1 MNGIGGT
8 PFRLPL
14 SSPLPMRKLLSP
26 YLAIA
31 WAAATLGQAPAT
43 WLFDGTLSPDLAAV
57 GGVTVKQA
65 GPRRPDYPRFELT
78 NEAATFDG
86 QGARFE
92 MKDAGP
98 KSLFDFTNGDA
109 LTMEAWVK
117 PDGLRK
123 GENATII
130 GKGRTDPKGPNP
142 NNQNW
147 AMRLRVL
154 YDTACL
160 NFLFATP
167 TTGKGV
173 QWHRWTTPTGF
184 ANDRRWHHVAVRYQF
199 GQPESIRGWID
210 GKEIKGSWDMDGAT
224 TDAPIVDDAP
234 IWIGSSQGGLANSS
248 FRGSLDEIRLTRAL
262 VPAKEIAG
270 RFATTLPPVASTE
283 IAQVGPSPNTGNDSA
298 SGAKAPKVAEVVR
311 RAPKVD
317 WTTVT
322 NGQVRVELCE
332 DWKPT
337 ANVWPDQAPAVTD
350 SYAAPAFGFA
360 RVPEKYVDTGVRAE
374 RGHPYLLR
382 ALGVVKLPAGKHR
395 LLLRGRGASAL
406 FIDGQ
411 LQIQTPFPPGS
422 TDNKP
427 IKDQDKFLDLGG
439 DFRFAPPGNRDAW
452 VEFTSKGGEHRFI
465 LESVVGY
472 IINTKG
478 GRRRPE
484 LGETVAAISLAG
496 KSYWELLSPTDHA
509 PVYSHGGWGFYAAQ
523 EETRLT
529 KMDTGARAAARARQG
544 EYWQKRRV
552 AAQQWLARTP
562 ETPVP
567 PLAGGFPANNPIDA
581 FLAEKIVAYQGQ
593 VKAVKTGGVDFYSK
607 IFPILESN
615 CLECHQGGKPK
626 GGLHLDTLAGALKGG
641 KSDGPAIV
649 PGDPAKSSLLLRIRS
664 EDPDEMMPPKGHRL
678 AAADVALIEQWIK
691 EGATWPEYR
700 PLSTRLTPLTD
711 DLAFLRRVTLDTV
724 GVPPSPD
731 EITAFADDASPD
743 KRAKAIDRLLADPR
757 ASDHQMG
764 YWQDVLAENPNI
776 LNPTLNNSGPF
787 RWWIYESLVDHKP
800 LDLMVTELLRLKGSS
815 AAGGPAG
822 FGIAS
827 QNDVPMAAK
836 ATIVTTAF
844 LGVETKC
851 ARCHDAP
858 AHTSKQEQVFALAA
872 LLATKAVKVPATSSV
887 SMAKLR
893 EGGRKPLIEVTLEPG
908 ASVEPHW
915 PFPEFSQ
922 ESIADELAFDPKD
935 PRDRLATL
943 ITAPQNER
951 FAQVMA
957 NRIWARLMGRGLVD
971 QPWDW
976 ERSKH
981 SHPELLRWLGRE
993 LVRSGYDADHL
1004 RRLILN
1010 SHAYQRA
1017 TDLAQKLTNP
1027 LYVAPAPRR
1036 LSAEQVVDS
1045 MFATTGKPFRTE
1057 EASLDIDSIREQ
1069 ANSVTLGQPRRAW
1082 MLTSTSNERDRPAL
1096 ALPRIQAVCDVMAA
1110 FGWRASRP
1118 DPVTERESAA
1128 NSLQPAILSN
1138 GTMGTWITRLS
1149 DDHGLTTPAF
1159 RARTPADFV
1168 DDLFLRT
1175 LTRRPTPAEQAKYV
1189 AYLSPGFEGR
1199 QVSIAFPRPAG
1210 PRKPEYYV
1218 SWSNHLNDLATT
1230 VRMEQEAAARKGDPA
1245 TAQLTDD
1252 WRRRAEDVVWAL
1264 VNSPEFLYY

>member
-1 MNGIGGT
+1 
-8 PFRLPL
+8 
-14 SSPLPMRKLLSP
+14 SKEHAHAEEQSPP
-26 YLAIA
+26 A
-31 WAAATLGQAPAT
+31 WSYHGAARPELT
-43 WLFDGTLSPDLAAV
+43 AV
-57 GGVTVKQA
+57 GGVTFKQP
-65 GPRRPDYPRFELT
+65 GPRRPDYPRFEQT

-86 QGARFE
+86 KGARLE
-92 MKDAGP
+92 IKDTGAG
-98 KSLFDFTNGDA
+98 SLFDFKNGDA
-109 LTMEAWVK
+109 ITLEAWVR

-130 GKGRTDPKGPNP
+130 GKGRTDPKAANP
-142 NNQNW
+142 SNQNW

-167 TTGKGV
+167 AAKGV

-184 ANDRRWHHVAVRYQF
+184 ANDRRWHHVAVRYEF
-199 GQPESIRGWID
+199 GKPESIRGWID
-210 GKEIKGSWDMDGAT
+210 GKEVKGSWDMDGAT

-234 IWIGSSQGGLANSS
+234 VWIGSSQGGLPNSS
-248 FRGSLDEIRLTRAL
+248 FRGAIDDIRLYRSL
-262 VPAKEIAG
+262 VPSAEIAG
-270 RFATTLPPVASTE
+270 RFATTLPPVAKAE
-283 IAQVGPSPNTGNDSA
+283 VAQVGASPNAGNDSA
-298 SGAKAPKVAEVVR
+298 SGTKAAKVPEIAR
-311 RAPKVD
+311 TAPKVD

-332 DWKPT
+332 DWHPT
-337 ANVWPDQAPAVTD
+337 ANVWPDKPLAVTD
-350 SYAAPAFGFA
+350 SYVAPAFGFA
-360 RVPEKYVDTGVRAE
+360 RVPEKYVDSGVRAE
-374 RGHPYLLR
+374 RGHPYFFR

-406 FIDGQ
+406 FVDGK
-411 LQIQTPFPPGS
+411 LQVQTPFPPAG

-427 IKDQDKFLDLGG
+427 IREQDKYLDLGG

-452 VEFTSKGGEHRFI
+452 AEFETKGGEHRII

-472 IINTKG
+472 VINTKG
-478 GRRRPE
+478 SRRRPE

-496 KSYWELLSPTDHA
+496 RTDWQPDWQLLSPAEPHLTYNDGVWA
-509 PVYSHGGWGFYAAQ
+509 FYASQ
-523 EETRLT
+523 EEARLSRI
-529 KMDTGARAAARARQG
+529 DASARAAARARQG
-544 EYWQKRRV
+544 EYWQKRRE
-552 AAQQWLARTP
+552 AAKQWLASTP

-567 PLAGGFPANNPIDA
+567 ALAAGFPANNPIDH

-593 VKAVKTGGVDFYSK
+593 VKAVKQGGVEFYAQ
-607 IFPILESN
+607 IQPILEAS

-641 KSDGPAIV
+641 KSDGAAIV
-649 PGDPAKSSLLLRIRS
+649 PGDPAKSSLLARIRS
-664 EDPDEMMPPKGHRL
+664 DDPDEMMPPKGHRL

-691 EGATWPEYR
+691 EGAAWPEYR
-700 PLSTRLTPLTD
+700 PLTTRLTPLTD

-724 GVPPSPD
+724 GVPPSAD
-731 EITAFADDASPD
+731 ELAAFATDTSSD
-743 KRAKAIDRLLADPR
+743 KRAQAIDRLLADPR
-757 ASDHQMG
+757 AADHGMG
-764 YWQDVLAENPNI
+764 YWQDILAENPNI

-858 AHTSKQEQVFALAA
+858 AHTAKQEQVFALAA
-872 LLATKAVKVPATSSV
+872 LLETKAVKVPSTSSV
-887 SMAKLR
+887 SLAKLR

-908 ASVEPHW
+908 TSVEPHW
-915 PFPEFSQ
+915 PYPEFSQ
-922 ESIADELAFDPKD
+922 ESVADELALDPKD

-943 ITAPQNER
+943 VTAPQNER

-993 LVRSGYDADHL
+993 LVRSGYDADHV

-1017 TDLAQKLTNP
+1017 TDLTQKLPNP
-1027 LYVAPAPRR
+1027 LHVAPAPRR
-1036 LSAEQVVDS
+1036 LAAEQVVDS

-1096 ALPRIQAVCDVMAA
+1096 ALPRIQAVCDVLAA

-1118 DPVTERESAA
+1118 DPVTDRESSA

-1149 DDHGLTTPAF
+1149 DDHGFTTPAF
-1159 RARTPADFV
+1159 RAKSPAEFV
-1168 DDLFLRT
+1168 DELFLRV
-1175 LTRRPTPAEQAKYV
+1175 LTRHPTAAEKAKYE
-1189 AYLSPGFEGR
+1189 AYLAEGFER
-1199 QVSIAFPRPAG
+1199 RSVSVAIGLPPAG
-1210 PRKPEYYV
+1210 KRKPEYYV

-1230 VRMEQEAAARKGDPA
+1230 VRMQQEAAARKGDPA
-1245 TAQLTDD
+1245 THQLTDA

>member
-1 MNGIGGT
+1 
-8 PFRLPL
+8 
-14 SSPLPMRKLLSP
+14 
-26 YLAIA
+26 
-31 WAAATLGQAPAT
+31 
-43 WLFDGTLSPDLAAV
+43 V
-57 GGVTVKQA
+57 
-65 GPRRPDYPRFELT
+65 
-78 NEAATFDG
+78 
-86 QGARFE
+86 
-92 MKDAGP
+92 
-98 KSLFDFTNGDA
+98 
-109 LTMEAWVK
+109 
-117 PDGLRK
+117 
-123 GENATII
+123 
-130 GKGRTDPKGPNP
+130 
-142 NNQNW
+142 
-147 AMRLRVL
+147 
-154 YDTACL
+154 
-160 NFLFATP
+160 
-167 TTGKGV
+167 
-173 QWHRWTTPTGF
+173 
-184 ANDRRWHHVAVRYQF
+184 
-199 GQPESIRGWID
+199 
-210 GKEIKGSWDMDGAT
+210 
-224 TDAPIVDDAP
+224 
-234 IWIGSSQGGLANSS
+234 WIGSSQGGIANSS
-248 FRGSLDEIRLTRAL
+248 LRGAIDEIRLYRAL
-262 VPAKEIAG
+262 VPSQEIAG
-270 RFATTLPPVASTE
+270 RFATTLPPVAKTE
-283 IAQVGPSPNTGNDSA
+283 LAQVGPSPNAGNDSA
-298 SGAKAPKVAEVVR
+298 SGVKAAKAPEVAR
-311 RAPKVD
+311 KAPKID

-332 DWKPT
+332 AWKPT
-337 ANVWPDQAPAVTD
+337 ANVWPEKSPEATD
-350 SYAAPAFGFA
+350 SYVAPAFGFA

-406 FIDGQ
+406 FIDGKLQ
-411 LQIQTPFPPGS
+411 LQTPFPPPG

-427 IKDQDKFLDLGG
+427 VKDQDQFLDLGG

-452 VEFTSKGGEHRFI
+452 IEFESKGGEHRVV
-465 LESVVGY
+465 LESVVGFV
-472 IINTKG
+472 ISNKNG
-478 GRRRPE
+478 VLSRRRPE

-496 KSYWELLSPTDHA
+496 RTDWQLLSPRELALPYND
-509 PVYSHGGWGFYAAQ
+509 GIWEFYASQ
-523 EETRLT
+523 EEVRLS
-529 KMDTGARAAARARQG
+529 KIDAAARAAARARQG
-544 EYWQKRRV
+544 EYWQKRRE
-552 AAQQWLARTP
+552 AAQQWLAKTP

-567 PLAGGFPANNPIDA
+567 ALVAGFPAHNPIDA
-581 FLAEKIVAYQGQ
+581 FLAEKIAAYQGQ
-593 VKAVKTGGVDFYSK
+593 VKAVKTDGIEFYAQ
-607 IFPILESN
+607 IQPILEAS

-641 KSDGPAIV
+641 KSDGAAIV
-649 PGDPAKSSLLLRIRS
+649 PGEPAKSSLLTRIRS

-678 AAADVALIEQWIK
+678 AATDVALIEQWIK
-691 EGATWPEYR
+691 EGAAWPEYR

-731 EITAFADDASPD
+731 EIAAFAADTSPD

-757 ASDHQMG
+757 AADHQMG

-787 RWWIYESLVDHKP
+787 RWWIYESLIDRKP

-872 LLATKAVKVPATSSV
+872 LLETKAVKVPATSSV

-922 ESIADELAFDPKD
+922 ESIADDLAFDPKD

-957 NRIWARLMGRGLVD
+957 NRIWARLMGRGLVE

-981 SHPELLRWLGRE
+981 SHPDLLRWLGRE

-1017 TDLAQKLTNP
+1017 TDLTQKLTNP

-1118 DPVTERESAA
+1118 DPVTERESSA

-1138 GTMGTWITRLS
+1138 GTMGTWVTRLS

-1159 RARTPADFV
+1159 WARSPADFV
-1168 DDLFLRT
+1168 DELFLRV
-1175 LTRRPTPAEQAKYV
+1175 LTRRPTAAEKARYE
-1189 AYLSPGFEGR
+1189 AYLTPGFERRCRNNGFTSENGR
-1199 QVSIAFPRPAG
+1199 IVNLALPRPAG
-1210 PRKPEYYV
+1210 PRRPEYYV

-1230 VRMEQEAAARKGDPA
+1230 VRMQQEAAARKGDPA
-1245 TAQLTDD
+1245 TPQLTDD

>member
-1 MNGIGGT
+1 MRRLV
-8 PFRLPL
+8 PFFL
-14 SSPLPMRKLLSP
+14 S
-26 YLAIA
+26 LAALAEAQSVPA
-31 WAAATLGQAPAT
+31 WS
-43 WLFDGTLSPDLAAV
+43 FDGSAPV
-57 GGVTVKQA
+57 GMTPVGDVRFKQA
-65 GPRRPDYPRFELT
+65 GPRRPDYPRFEQT
-78 NEAATFDG
+78 NEAASFDG
-86 QGARFE
+86 KGARLE
-92 MKDAGP
+92 IKDPGAN
-98 KSLFDFTNGDA
+98 SLFDFKNGDA
-109 LTMEAWVK
+109 FTVEAWVK

-130 GKGRTDPKGPNP
+130 GKGRTDPKGPTP

-147 AMRLRVL
+147 AVRLRVL

-167 TTGKGV
+167 ADGKGV

-184 ANDRRWHHVAVRYQF
+184 ANDGRWHHVAVRYAF

-224 TDAPIVDDAP
+224 TAEPIVDDAP
-234 IWIGSSQGGLANSS
+234 VWIGSSQGGLPNSS
-248 FRGSLDEIRLTRAL
+248 FRGAIDEIRLHRAL
-262 VPAKEIAG
+262 VPSAEIAG
-270 RFATTLPPVASTE
+270 RFATTLPPVLKAE
-283 IAQVGPSPNTGNDSA
+283 VAQVGPSPNAGNDSA
-298 SGAKAPKVAEVVR
+298 SGVKAAKAPEVVR
-311 RAPKVD
+311 KAPKVD
-317 WTTVT
+317 WTMVT

-332 DWKPT
+332 DWNPT
-337 ANVWPDQAPAVTD
+337 ANVWPDKPLAVTD
-350 SYAAPAFGFA
+350 SYVAPAFGFA

-374 RGHPYLLR
+374 RGHPYFFR

-406 FIDGQ
+406 FIDGK
-411 LQIQTPFPPGS
+411 LQVQTPFPPAG

-427 IKDQDKFLDLGG
+427 VKDQDAYLDLGG

-452 VEFTSKGGEHRFI
+452 AEFETKGGEHRII

-472 IINTKG
+472 VINNKG
-478 GRRRPE
+478 SRRRPE
-484 LGETVAAISLAG
+484 LGETIAAVSLAG
-496 KSYWELLSPTDHA
+496 RTDWQLLTPAAETLRYNDA
-509 PVYSHGGWGFYAAQ
+509 GWATYAAQ
-523 EETRLT
+523 EEDRLG
-529 KMDTGARAAARARQG
+529 KIDAAARAAARARQG
-544 EYWQKRRV
+544 DYWQMRRE
-552 AAQQWLARTP
+552 AAQKWLAQTS

-567 PLAGGFPANNPIDA
+567 ALPAGFPANNPIDH
-581 FLAEKIVAYQGQ
+581 FIAEKLVAYQAQ
-593 VKAVKTGGVDFYSK
+593 VKAAKTGGVDFYAK
-607 IFPILESN
+607 VYPILEAS
-615 CLECHQGGKPK
+615 CLECHQGGKVK
-626 GGLHLDTLAGALKGG
+626 GGLHLDTRAGAIKGG
-641 KSDGPAIV
+641 KSDGAALV
-649 PGDPAKSSLLLRIRS
+649 PGDPAKSPLLSRIKS
-664 EDPDEMMPPKGHRL
+664 EDPDEVMPPKGHRL
-678 AAADVALIEQWIK
+678 AAADIATIEQWIK
-691 EGATWPEYR
+691 EGAAWPEYR
-700 PLSTRLTPLTD
+700 TLPTTLNPLTE

-724 GVPPSPD
+724 GVPPSPA
-731 EITAFADDASPD
+731 EISAFAFDTSAD
-743 KRAKAIDRLLADPR
+743 KRAKAIDRLLHDPR
-757 ASDHQMG
+757 AADHWMG
-764 YWQDVLAENPNI
+764 YWQDILAENPNI

-787 RWWIYESLVDHKP
+787 RWWIYESLADHKP

-844 LGVETKC
+844 LGMETKC

-858 AHTSKQEQVFALAA
+858 AHSAKQEQVFALAA
-872 LLATKAVKVPATSSV
+872 LLETKAVKVPLTSSV

-915 PFPEFSQ
+915 PFPELSQ
-922 ESIADELAFDPKD
+922 ESVADELARDPTD

-951 FAQVMA
+951 FSQVMA
-957 NRIWARLMGRGLVD
+957 NRLWARVMGRGLVD

-976 ERSKH
+976 ERSKN

-993 LVRSGYDADHL
+993 LVRSGYDADHVL
-1004 RRLILN
+1004 RLIMN

-1017 TDLAQKLTNP
+1017 TDASQKQTSP
-1027 LYVAPAPRR
+1027 LFASPAPRR

-1069 ANSVTLGQPRRAW
+1069 SNSVTLGHPRRAW

-1118 DPVTERESAA
+1118 DPVTDRESSA
-1128 NSLQPAILSN
+1128 NSLQPAILGN
-1138 GTMGTWITRLS
+1138 GTMGTWVTRLS
-1149 DDHGLTTPAF
+1149 DDHGVTAMALGAQSPEALT
-1159 RARTPADFV
+1159 DG
-1168 DDLFLRT
+1168 LFLR
-1175 LTRRPTPAEQAKYV
+1175 LLSRFPTAAEKAKYS
-1189 AYLSPGFEGR
+1189 AYLAEGFAGR
-1199 QVSIAFPRPAG
+1199 VVLSSSRAAAY

-1230 VRMEQEAAARKGDPA
+1230 VRMQQEAAARKGDPA
-1245 TAQLTDD
+1245 TERLTTE

-1264 VNSPEFLYY
+1264 VNSPEFIYN

>member
-1 MNGIGGT
+1 VSLT
-8 PFRLPL
+8 AL
-14 SSPLPMRKLLSP
+14 
-26 YLAIA
+26 
-31 WAAATLGQAPAT
+31 AAAETSPAWT
-43 WLFDGTLSPDLAAV
+43 FDGQPGPELSAV
-57 GGVTVKQA
+57 GNVRLKQA
-65 GPRRPDYPRFELT
+65 GPRRPDFPRFDT
-78 NEAATFDG
+78 RNVAPTFDG
-86 QGARFE
+86 QGARLVI
-92 MKDAGP
+92 KDPGAD
-98 KSLFDFTNGDA
+98 SVFDFKNGDA
-109 LTMEAWVK
+109 FTLEAWVR

-130 GKGRTDPKGPNP
+130 GKGRTDPKAPNP
-142 NNQNW
+142 SNQNW

-160 NFLFATP
+160 NFLFASP
-167 TTGKGV
+167 TDKGV
-173 QWHRWTTPTGF
+173 KWHRWTTPTGF
-184 ANDRRWHHVAVRYQF
+184 PNDGRWHHVAIRYEF
-199 GQPESIRGWID
+199 GKPDSIRGWID

-224 TDAPIVDDAP
+224 TEGPIVDDAP
-234 IWIGSSQGGLANSS
+234 VWIGSSQGGLPNSS
-248 FRGSLDEIRLTRAL
+248 FRGAIDEIRLYRSL
-262 VPAKEIAG
+262 VPSQEIAG
-270 RFATTLPPVASTE
+270 RFATTLPPVAKTE
-283 IAQVGPSPNTGNDSA
+283 IAQVGPSPNAGNDSA
-298 SGAKAPKVAEVVR
+298 SGVKAPKAPEVVR
-311 RAPKVD
+311 RAPKID

-322 NGQVRVELCE
+322 NGQVRVELGE
-332 DWKPT
+332 AWKPT
-337 ANVWPDQAPAVTD
+337 ANVWPDKAPEATD
-350 SYAAPAFGFA
+350 SYVAPAFGFA

-406 FIDGQ
+406 FIDGKLQ
-411 LQIQTPFPPGS
+411 LQTPFPPPG

-427 IKDQDKFLDLGG
+427 VKDQDKYLDLGG

-452 VEFTSKGGEHRFI
+452 VEFESKGGEHRVI

-472 IINTKG
+472 VINAKG
-478 GRRRPE
+478 ARRRPE

-496 KSYWELLSPTDHA
+496 RTDWQLLTPSADAPTYNDA
-509 PVYSHGGWGFYAAQ
+509 GWAAYSAL
-523 EETRLT
+523 EETRLS
-529 KMDTGARAAARARQG
+529 KVDAAARAAARARQG
-544 EYWQKRRV
+544 EYWQKRRE
-552 AAQQWLARTP
+552 AAKQWLAATP
-562 ETPVP
+562 ETTVP
-567 PLAGGFPANNPIDA
+567 ALAAGFPAKNPIDH

-593 VKAVKTGGVDFYSK
+593 VKAVKTGGIEFYAK
-607 IFPILESN
+607 IQPILEAS

-641 KSDGPAIV
+641 KSDGAAIV
-649 PGDPAKSSLLLRIRS
+649 PGDPAKSSLLARIRS

-678 AAADVALIEQWIK
+678 AATDIALIEQWIK
-691 EGATWPEYR
+691 EGAAWPEYR

-731 EITAFADDASPD
+731 EIAAFAADTSSD

-757 ASDHQMG
+757 AADHQMG

-787 RWWIYESLVDHKP
+787 RWWIYESLIDRKP

-872 LLATKAVKVPATSSV
+872 LLQTKAVKVPATSSV

-922 ESIADELAFDPKD
+922 ESIADDLALDPKD

-957 NRIWARLMGRGLVD
+957 NRIWARLMGRGLVE

-981 SHPELLRWLGRE
+981 SHPDLLRWLGRE

-1017 TDLAQKLTNP
+1017 TDLTQKLTNP

-1069 ANSVTLGQPRRAW
+1069 ENSLTLGQPRRAW

-1118 DPVTERESAA
+1118 DPVTDRESSA

-1138 GTMGTWITRLS
+1138 GTMGTWVTRLS
-1149 DDHGLTTPAF
+1149 DDHGVTPLAF
-1159 RARTPADFV
+1159 DSKSPTDFV
-1168 DDLFLRT
+1168 DALFVRV
-1175 LTRRPTPAEQAKYV
+1175 LTRHPTAAEKAKYE
-1189 AYLSPGFEGR
+1189 AYLADGFADRVLPPPLYAPPGK
-1199 QVSIAFPRPAG
+1199 
-1210 PRKPEYYV
+1210 RKPAYYV

-1230 VRMEQEAAARKGDPA
+1230 VRMQEEAAARKGDPA
-1245 TAQLTDD
+1245 TPRLTDA

>member
-1 MNGIGGT
+1 MR
-8 PFRLPL
+8 RLVPL
-14 SSPLPMRKLLSP
+14 FLGLTA
-26 YLAIA
+26 LAQA
-31 WAAATLGQAPAT
+31 QSAPAWSFEGAARAELT
-43 WLFDGTLSPDLAAV
+43 AV
-57 GGVTVKQA
+57 GRVTFQQP
-65 GPRRPDYPRFELT
+65 GPRRPDYPRFEQT
-78 NEAATFDG
+78 NEAASFDG
-86 QGARFE
+86 KGARLE
-92 MKDAGP
+92 LKDTGAN
-98 KSLFDFTNGDA
+98 SLFDFKNGDA
-109 LTMEAWVK
+109 LTIEAWVR

-130 GKGRTDPKGPNP
+130 GKGRTDPKGPTP

-167 TTGKGV
+167 ASGKGV
-173 QWHRWTTPTGF
+173 RWHRWTTPTGF
-184 ANDRRWHHVAVRYQF
+184 PNDGRWHHVAVRYEF
-199 GQPESIRGWID
+199 GKPESIRGWID
-210 GKEIKGSWDMDGAT
+210 GKEIKGSWDMDGET
-224 TDAPIVDDAP
+224 TAEPIVDDAP
-234 IWIGSSQGGLANSS
+234 VWIGSSQGGLPNSS
-248 FRGSLDEIRLTRAL
+248 FRGAIDEIRLHRAL
-262 VPAKEIAG
+262 VPAKEIAD
-270 RFATTLPPVASTE
+270 RFATTLPPIAKEE
-283 IAQVGPSPNTGNDSA
+283 IAQVGPSPNAGNDSA
-298 SGAKAPKVAEVVR
+298 SGVKAAKAPEVVR
-311 RAPKVD
+311 KAPKVD

-332 DWKPT
+332 AWNPT
-337 ANVWPDQAPAVTD
+337 ANLWPEKAPAATD

-382 ALGVVKLPAGKHR
+382 ALGTVKLPAGKHR

-406 FIDGQ
+406 FIDGK
-411 LQIQTPFPPGS
+411 LQVQTPFPPAG

-427 IKDQDKFLDLGG
+427 VKEQDNYLDLGG

-452 VEFTSKGGEHRFI
+452 VEFESKGGEHRII

-472 IINTKG
+472 VISNKNG
-478 GRRRPE
+478 VLSRRRPE
-484 LGETVAAISLAG
+484 LGETIAAISLAG
-496 KSYWELLSPTDHA
+496 RTDWQLLSPSDDRL
-509 PVYSHGGWGFYAAQ
+509 PYDGGGWAFYAAQ
-523 EETRLT
+523 EETRLS
-529 KMDTGARAAARARQG
+529 KIDAAARAAARARQG
-544 EYWQKRRV
+544 DYWQKRRE
-552 AAQQWLARTP
+552 AAQQWLAATP
-562 ETPVP
+562 ETKVP
-567 PLAGGFPANNPIDA
+567 ALAAGFPANNPIDH
-581 FLAEKIVAYQGQ
+581 FVAEKIVAYQGQ
-593 VKAVKTGGVDFYSK
+593 VKAVKAGGVEFYAK
-607 IFPILESN
+607 VFPILEAS

-626 GGLHLDTLAGALKGG
+626 GGLHLDTRAGALKGG
-641 KSDGPAIV
+641 KSDGAAIV
-649 PGDPAKSSLLLRIRS
+649 PGDPAKSPLLARIRS
-664 EDPDEMMPPKGHRL
+664 EDPDEVMPPKGHRL
-678 AAADVALIEQWIK
+678 AAADIATIEQWIK
-691 EGATWPEYR
+691 EGAAWPEYR
-700 PLSTRLTPLTD
+700 TLPTKLTPLTE

-724 GVPPSPD
+724 GVPPSQE
-731 EITAFADDASPD
+731 EITAFAADGSAD
-743 KRAKAIDRLLADPR
+743 KRAKAIDRLLRDPR
-757 ASDHQMG
+757 AADHWMG
-764 YWQDVLAENPNI
+764 YWQDILAENPNI

-787 RWWIYESLVDHKP
+787 RWWIYESLADHKP

-872 LLATKAVKVPATSSV
+872 LLETKAVKVPLTSSV

-915 PFPEFSQ
+915 PFPELSQ
-922 ESIADELAFDPKD
+922 ESVADELAFDPKD

-957 NRIWARLMGRGLVD
+957 NRLWARLMGRGLVE

-993 LVRSGYDADHL
+993 LVRSGYDADHVL
-1004 RRLILN
+1004 RLILN

-1017 TDLAQKLTNP
+1017 TDATQKQASP
-1027 LYVAPAPRR
+1027 LFASPAPRR

-1045 MFATTGKPFRTE
+1045 LFAATGKPFRTE

-1069 ANSVTLGQPRRAW
+1069 TNSLTLGHPRRAW

-1118 DPVTERESAA
+1118 DPVTDRESSA

-1138 GTMGTWITRLS
+1138 GTMGTWVTRLS
-1149 DDHGLTTPAF
+1149 DDHGVTTLAI
-1159 RARTPADFV
+1159 RARSPDALV
-1168 DDLFLRT
+1168 DALFLRL
-1175 LTRRPTPAEQAKYV
+1175 LTRAPTAAEQTKYS
-1189 AYLSPGFEGR
+1189 AYLAEGFGAR
-1199 QVSIAFPRPAG
+1199 VLSVAHLRPAG

-1230 VRMEQEAAARKGDPA
+1230 VRMQQEAAARKGDPA
-1245 TAQLTDD
+1245 TAQLTDA

>member
-1 MNGIGGT
+1 M
-8 PFRLPL
+8 RRLLPL
-14 SSPLPMRKLLSP
+14 FLSLTALVAAETVP
-26 YLAIA
+26 A
-31 WAAATLGQAPAT
+31 WT
-43 WLFDGTLSPDLAAV
+43 FDGQPGPELSAV
-57 GGVTVKQA
+57 GNVRLKQA
-65 GPRRPDYPRFELT
+65 GPRRPDYPRFDT
-78 NEAATFDG
+78 QNVAPTFDG
-86 QGARFE
+86 LGARLVI
-92 MKDAGP
+92 KDPGAD
-98 KSLFDFTNGDA
+98 SVFDFKNGDA
-109 LTMEAWVK
+109 FTVEAWVR

-130 GKGRTDPKGPNP
+130 GKGRTDPKAPNP
-142 NNQNW
+142 SNQNW
-147 AMRLRVL
+147 AVRLRVL

-160 NFLFATP
+160 NFLFASP
-167 TTGKGV
+167 TEKGV
-173 QWHRWTTPTGF
+173 KWHRWTTPTGF
-184 ANDRRWHHVAVRYQF
+184 PNDGRWHHVAVRYEF
-199 GQPESIRGWID
+199 GKPESIRGWID
-210 GKEIKGSWDMDGAT
+210 GKEMKGSWDMDGAT
-224 TDAPIVDDAP
+224 NDAPVVDDAP
-234 IWIGSSQGGLANSS
+234 VWIGSSQGGLPNSS
-248 FRGSLDEIRLTRAL
+248 LRGAIDEIRLYRAL
-262 VPAKEIAG
+262 VPSQEIAG
-270 RFATTLPPVASTE
+270 RFATTLPPVAKAE
-283 IAQVGPSPNTGNDSA
+283 VALVGPSPNAGNDSA
-298 SGAKAPKVAEVVR
+298 SGTKAAKVPEVARTAPKI
-311 RAPKVD
+311 D

-332 DWKPT
+332 TWNPT
-337 ANVWPDQAPAVTD
+337 ANVWPDKPLAVTD
-350 SYAAPAFGFA
+350 SYVSPAFGFA
-360 RVPEKYVDTGVRAE
+360 RVPEKYVDTGVRVE
-374 RGHPYLLR
+374 RGHPYFLR

-406 FIDGQ
+406 FVDGK
-411 LQIQTPFPPGS
+411 LIAKTPFPPAG

-427 IKDQDKFLDLGG
+427 VKAQDDYLDLGG
-439 DFRFAPPGNRDAW
+439 DFRFAAPGNRDAW
-452 VEFTSKGGEHRFI
+452 AEFETKGGEHRI
-465 LESVVGY
+465 VLESVVGFV
-472 IINTKG
+472 ILNKG
-478 GRRRPE
+478 KVSGRRRPE
-484 LGETVAAISLAG
+484 LGETIAAISLSG
-496 KSYWELLSPTDHA
+496 RTDWQLLSPSGETPAYNDA
-509 PVYSHGGWGFYAAQ
+509 GWAAYAAQ
-523 EETRLT
+523 EEERLARV
-529 KMDTGARAAARARQG
+529 DAAARAAARASQG
-544 EYWQKRRV
+544 EYWQKRRE
-552 AAQQWLARTP
+552 AAKQWLASTP
-562 ETPVP
+562 ETAVP
-567 PLAGGFPANNPIDA
+567 ALAAGFPANNPVDH

-593 VKAVKTGGVDFYSK
+593 VKAVKKGGIEFYAQ
-607 IFPILESN
+607 IQPILEAS

-641 KSDGPAIV
+641 KSDGAAIV
-649 PGDPAKSSLLLRIRS
+649 PGDPAKSSLLTRIRS
-664 EDPDEMMPPKGHRL
+664 DDPDEMMPPKGHRL
-678 AAADVALIEQWIK
+678 AAGDIALIEQWIK
-691 EGATWPEYR
+691 EGAAWPEYR

-724 GVPPSPD
+724 GVPPSAD
-731 EITAFADDASPD
+731 EIAAFAANTSAD

-757 ASDHQMG
+757 AADHGMG

-787 RWWIYESLVDHKP
+787 RWWIHESLVDRKP

-851 ARCHDAP
+851 ARCHDSP

-872 LLATKAVKVPATSSV
+872 LLETKAVKVPATSSV

-908 ASVEPHW
+908 TSVEPHW
-915 PFPEFSQ
+915 PFPELSQ
-922 ESIADELAFDPKD
+922 ESVADELALDPKD

-943 ITAPQNER
+943 VTAPQNER

-957 NRIWARLMGRGLVD
+957 NRLWARLMGRGIVD

-976 ERSKH
+976 ERSKN
-981 SHPELLRWLGRE
+981 SHPALLRWLGRE
-993 LVRSGYDADHL
+993 LVRSGYDADHV

-1017 TDLAQKLTNP
+1017 TDLTQKLPNP

-1118 DPVTERESAA
+1118 DPVTDRESSA

-1138 GTMGTWITRLS
+1138 GTMGTWVTRLS
-1149 DDHGLTTPAF
+1149 DDHGVTALAFDAKSPAG
-1159 RARTPADFV
+1159 FV
-1168 DDLFLRT
+1168 DELFVRV
-1175 LTRRPTPAEQAKYV
+1175 LTRHPTAAEKAKYE
-1189 AYLSPGFEGR
+1189 AYLADGFADRVLPPPLDAPPGK
-1199 QVSIAFPRPAG
+1199 
-1210 PRKPEYYV
+1210 RKPTYYV

-1230 VRMEQEAAARKGDPA
+1230 VRMQEEAAARKGDPA
-1245 TAQLTDD
+1245 TPRLTDA

>member
-1 MNGIGGT
+1 MRRLL
-8 PFRLPL
+8 PFFL
-14 SSPLPMRKLLSP
+14 SLTAL
-26 YLAIA
+26 
-31 WAAATLGQAPAT
+31 AAAETVPAWT
-43 WLFDGTLSPDLAAV
+43 FDGLTGPELAAV
-57 GGVTVKQA
+57 GNVRLKQA
-65 GPRRPDYPRFELT
+65 GPRRPDYPRFDT
-78 NEAATFDG
+78 QNVAPTFDG
-86 QGARFE
+86 QGARLVI
-92 MKDAGP
+92 KDPGAD
-98 KSLFDFTNGDA
+98 SVFDFKNGDA
-109 LTMEAWVK
+109 FTLEAWVR

-130 GKGRTDPKGPNP
+130 GKGRTDPKAPNP
-142 NNQNW
+142 GNQNW
-147 AMRLRVL
+147 AVRLRVL

-160 NFLFATP
+160 NFLFASP
-167 TTGKGV
+167 AEKGV
-173 QWHRWTTPTGF
+173 RWHRWTTPTGF
-184 ANDRRWHHVAVRYQF
+184 PNDGRWHHVAVRYEF
-199 GQPESIRGWID
+199 GKPESIRGWID

-234 IWIGSSQGGLANSS
+234 VWIGSSQGGLPNSS
-248 FRGSLDEIRLTRAL
+248 FRGAIDEIRLYRTL
-262 VPAKEIAG
+262 VPSAEIAG
-270 RFATTLPPVASTE
+270 RFATTLPPVVKAE
-283 IAQVGPSPNTGNDSA
+283 VAQVGPSPNAGNDSA
-298 SGAKAPKVAEVVR
+298 SGAKAAKVPEIAR
-311 RAPKVD
+311 TAPKVD

-332 DWKPT
+332 DWHPT
-337 ANVWPDQAPAVTD
+337 ANVWPDKPLAVTD
-350 SYAAPAFGFA
+350 SYVAPAFGFT

-374 RGHPYLLR
+374 RGHPYFFR

-406 FIDGQ
+406 FVDGK
-411 LQIQTPFPPGS
+411 LILKTPFPPPG

-427 IKDQDKFLDLGG
+427 VKAQDDYLDLGG

-452 VEFTSKGGEHRFI
+452 AEFETKGGEHRII

-472 IINTKG
+472 VINNKG
-478 GRRRPE
+478 SRRRPE

-496 KSYWELLSPTDHA
+496 RTDWQLLSPTEPNLTYNDGVWA
-509 PVYSHGGWGFYAAQ
+509 FYAAR
-523 EETRLT
+523 EEERLA
-529 KMDTGARAAARARQG
+529 KIDAAARAAARARQG
-544 EYWQKRRV
+544 EYWQKRRE
-552 AAQQWLARTP
+552 AAKQWLASTP

-567 PLAGGFPANNPIDA
+567 ALAPGFPANNPIDH

-593 VKAVKTGGVDFYSK
+593 VKAVKQGGVEFYAQ
-607 IFPILESN
+607 IQPILEAS

-641 KSDGPAIV
+641 KSDGAAIV
-649 PGDPAKSSLLLRIRS
+649 PGDPARSSLLARIRS
-664 EDPDEMMPPKGHRL
+664 DDPDEMMPPKGHRL
-678 AAADVALIEQWIK
+678 AAGDVALIEQWIK
-691 EGATWPEYR
+691 EGAAWPEYR

-724 GVPPSPD
+724 GVPPSAD
-731 EITAFADDASPD
+731 EIAAFAADTAAD
-743 KRAKAIDRLLADPR
+743 KRSQAIDRLLADPR
-757 ASDHQMG
+757 AADHGMG

-858 AHTSKQEQVFALAA
+858 AHTAKQEQVFALAA
-872 LLATKAVKVPATSSV
+872 LLETKAVKVPATSSV
-887 SMAKLR
+887 SLAKLR

-908 ASVEPHW
+908 TAVEPHW
-915 PFPEFSQ
+915 PYPEFSQ
-922 ESIADELAFDPKD
+922 ESVADDLALDPKD

-943 ITAPQNER
+943 VTAPQNER

-1017 TDLAQKLTNP
+1017 TDLAQKLPNP

-1096 ALPRIQAVCDVMAA
+1096 ALPRIQAVCDVLAA

-1118 DPVTERESAA
+1118 DPVTDRESSA

-1149 DDHGLTTPAF
+1149 DDHGFTTPAF
-1159 RARTPADFV
+1159 RAKSPAEFV
-1168 DDLFLRT
+1168 DTLFLRV
-1175 LTRRPTPAEQAKYV
+1175 LTRHPTATEKAKYA
-1189 AYLSPGFEGR
+1189 AYLAEGFEGR
-1199 QVSIAFPRPAG
+1199 CVSVAIGLTPAG
-1210 PRKPEYYV
+1210 KRKPEYYV

-1230 VRMEQEAAARKGDPA
+1230 VRMQQEAAARKGDPA
-1245 TAQLTDD
+1245 THQLKEA

>member
-1 MNGIGGT
+1 MR
-8 PFRLPL
+8 RLVPL
-14 SSPLPMRKLLSP
+14 FLG
-26 YLAIA
+26 LAA
-31 WAAATLGQAPAT
+31 LAEAQSAPA
-43 WLFDGTLSPDLAAV
+43 WSFDGAARPELTAV
-57 GGVTVKQA
+57 GGVTFKQP
-65 GPRRPDYPRFELT
+65 GPRRPDYPRFEQT

-86 QGARFE
+86 KGARLE
-92 MKDAGP
+92 IKDTGAG
-98 KSLFDFTNGDA
+98 SLFDFKNGDA
-109 LTMEAWVK
+109 ITLEAWVR

-130 GKGRTDPKGPNP
+130 GKGRTDPKAANP
-142 NNQNW
+142 SNQNW

-167 TTGKGV
+167 AAKGV

-184 ANDRRWHHVAVRYQF
+184 ANDRRWHHVAVRYEF
-199 GQPESIRGWID
+199 GKPESIRGWID
-210 GKEIKGSWDMDGAT
+210 GKEIKGSWDMDGET
-224 TDAPIVDDAP
+224 TAEPIVDDAP
-234 IWIGSSQGGLANSS
+234 VWIGSSQGGLPNSS
-248 FRGSLDEIRLTRAL
+248 FRGAIDEIRLHRSL
-262 VPAKEIAG
+262 VPSQEIAN
-270 RFATTLPPVASTE
+270 RFATTLPPVAKDE
-283 IAQVGPSPNTGNDSA
+283 IAQVGPSPNAGNDSA
-298 SGAKAPKVAEVVR
+298 SGVKAAKAPEVVR
-311 RAPKVD
+311 KAPKVD

-337 ANVWPDQAPAVTD
+337 ANVWPEKAPVATD

-406 FIDGQ
+406 FIDGKLQ
-411 LQIQTPFPPGS
+411 LQTPFPPPG

-427 IKDQDKFLDLGG
+427 VKDQDKYLDLGG

-452 VEFTSKGGEHRFI
+452 VEFESKGGEHRVI
-465 LESVVGY
+465 LETVVGFV
-472 IINTKG
+472 ISNKNG
-478 GRRRPE
+478 VLSRRRPE

-496 KSYWELLSPTDHA
+496 RTDWQLLSPSDDRLTYND
-509 PVYSHGGWGFYAAQ
+509 GLWEFYAAQ
-523 EETRLT
+523 EEARLG
-529 KMDTGARAAARARQG
+529 KIDAAARAAARARQG
-544 EYWQKRRV
+544 DYWQKRRE
-552 AAQQWLARTP
+552 AAKQWLAATP

-567 PLAGGFPANNPIDA
+567 ALAAGFPANNPIDH

-593 VKAVKTGGVDFYSK
+593 VKAVKTGGVEFYSK
-607 IFPILESN
+607 IQPILEAS

-641 KSDGPAIV
+641 KSDGAAIV
-649 PGDPAKSSLLLRIRS
+649 PGDPAKSSLITRIRS

-678 AAADVALIEQWIK
+678 AAADIALIEQWIK
-691 EGATWPEYR
+691 EGAAWPEYR

-731 EITAFADDASPD
+731 EIATFTADPSSD
-743 KRAKAIDRLLADPR
+743 KRAKAIDRLLVDPR
-757 ASDHQMG
+757 AADHQMG
-764 YWQDVLAENPNI
+764 YWQDILAENPNI

-787 RWWIYESLVDHKP
+787 RWWIYESLIDRKP

-872 LLATKAVKVPATSSV
+872 LLETKAVKVPATSSV

-922 ESIADELAFDPKD
+922 ESIADDLALDPKD

-957 NRIWARLMGRGLVD
+957 NRIWARLMGRGLVE

-993 LVRSGYDADHL
+993 LVRSGYDADHIL
-1004 RRLILN
+1004 RLILN

-1017 TDLAQKLTNP
+1017 TDASQKQTSP
-1027 LYVAPAPRR
+1027 LFASPAPRR

-1045 MFATTGKPFRTE
+1045 MFAATGKPFRTE

-1118 DPVTERESAA
+1118 DPVTDRESAA

-1149 DDHGLTTPAF
+1149 DDHGVTAMALEAKSPEALTDA
-1159 RARTPADFV
+1159 
-1168 DDLFLRT
+1168 LFLR
-1175 LTRRPTPAEQAKYV
+1175 LLSRRPTAAEKAKYS
-1189 AYLSPGFEGR
+1189 AYLGEGFAARLRLVEK
-1199 QVSIAFPRPAG
+1199 VAAKG

-1230 VRMEQEAAARKGDPA
+1230 VRMRQEAAARQGDPA
-1245 TAQLTDD
+1245 TDRLTTE

-1264 VNSPEFLYY
+1264 VNSPEFIYH

>member
-1 MNGIGGT
+1 MR
-8 PFRLPL
+8 RLVPL
-14 SSPLPMRKLLSP
+14 FLG
-26 YLAIA
+26 LAA
-31 WAAATLGQAPAT
+31 LAEAQSAPA
-43 WLFDGTLSPDLAAV
+43 WSFDGAARPELTAV
-57 GGVTVKQA
+57 GGVTFKQA
-65 GPRRPDYPRFELT
+65 GPRRPDYPRFEQT

-86 QGARFE
+86 KGARLE
-92 MKDAGP
+92 ISDPGAG
-98 KSLFDFTNGDA
+98 SLFDFKNGDA
-109 LTMEAWVK
+109 LTLEAWVR

-130 GKGRTDPKGPNP
+130 GKGRTDPKAANP
-142 NNQNW
+142 SNQNW

-167 TTGKGV
+167 AAKGV

-184 ANDRRWHHVAVRYQF
+184 ANDRRWHHVAVRYEF
-199 GQPESIRGWID
+199 GKPDSIRGWID
-210 GKEIKGSWDMDGAT
+210 GKEIKGSWDMDGET
-224 TDAPIVDDAP
+224 TAEPIVDDAP
-234 IWIGSSQGGLANSS
+234 VWIGSSQGGLPNSS
-248 FRGSLDEIRLTRAL
+248 FRGAIDEIRLHRSL
-262 VPAKEIAG
+262 VPSQEIAD
-270 RFATTLPPVASTE
+270 RFATTLPPVAKDE
-283 IAQVGPSPNTGNDSA
+283 IAQVGPSPNAGNDSA
-298 SGAKAPKVAEVVR
+298 SGVKAAKAPEVAR
-311 RAPKVD
+311 KAPKVD

-337 ANVWPDQAPAVTD
+337 ANVWPEKPPVATD

-406 FIDGQ
+406 FIDGKLQ
-411 LQIQTPFPPGS
+411 LQTPFPPPA
-422 TDNKP
+422 TDAKP
-427 IKDQDKFLDLGG
+427 VKDQDRFLDLGG

-452 VEFTSKGGEHRFI
+452 VEFESKGGEHRVV
-465 LESVVGY
+465 LESVVGFM
-472 IINTKG
+472 ILNAKG
-478 GRRRPE
+478 MPSGLRRRPE

-496 KSYWELLSPTDHA
+496 RTDWQLLSPTEQALPYND
-509 PVYSHGGWGFYAAQ
+509 GLWEFYAAQ
-523 EETRLT
+523 EEARLG
-529 KMDTGARAAARARQG
+529 KIDAAARAAARARQG
-544 EYWQKRRV
+544 DYWQKRRE
-552 AAQQWLARTP
+552 AAKQWLAATP

-567 PLAGGFPANNPIDA
+567 ALAAGFPANNPIDA
-581 FLAEKIVAYQGQ
+581 FLAEKLVAYQGQ
-593 VKAVKTGGVDFYSK
+593 VKAVKTGGIEFYAK
-607 IFPILESN
+607 IQPILEAS

-641 KSDGPAIV
+641 KSDGAAIV
-649 PGDPAKSSLLLRIRS
+649 PGDPSKSSLLTRIRS
-664 EDPDEMMPPKGHRL
+664 EDPDEMMPPKGHRV
-678 AAADVALIEQWIK
+678 AAADIALIEQWIK
-691 EGATWPEYR
+691 EGAVWPEYR
-700 PLSTRLTPLTD
+700 TLSTRLTPLTD

-731 EITAFADDASPD
+731 EIAAFTADTSPN
-743 KRAKAIDRLLADPR
+743 KRATAIDRLLADPR
-757 ASDHQMG
+757 AADHQMG
-764 YWQDVLAENPNI
+764 YWQDILAENPNI

-787 RWWIYESLVDHKP
+787 RWWIYESLIDRKP

-822 FGIAS
+822 FGLAS

-872 LLATKAVKVPATSSV
+872 LLETKAVKVPATSSV

-915 PFPEFSQ
+915 PFPELSQ
-922 ESIADELAFDPKD
+922 ESVADDLALDPKD

-957 NRIWARLMGRGLVD
+957 NRLWARVMGRGLVD

-1017 TDLAQKLTNP
+1017 TDATQKQTSP
-1027 LYVAPAPRR
+1027 LFASPAPRR

-1118 DPVTERESAA
+1118 DPVTERESSA

-1149 DDHGLTTPAF
+1149 EDHGVTSLAF
-1159 RARTPADFV
+1159 KARSTDELV
-1168 DDLFLRT
+1168 DALFLRL
-1175 LTRRPTPAEQAKYV
+1175 LTRRPTDAEKAKYV

-1199 QVSIAFPRPAG
+1199 CVSNGFTIENGRLVNLALPRPAG
-1210 PRKPEYYV
+1210 PRRPEYYV

-1230 VRMEQEAAARKGDPA
+1230 VRMQQEAAARKGDPA
-1245 TAQLTDD
+1245 TPRLTDA

>member
-1 MNGIGGT
+1 M
-8 PFRLPL
+8 
-14 SSPLPMRKLLSP
+14 
-26 YLAIA
+26 
-31 WAAATLGQAPAT
+31 
-43 WLFDGTLSPDLAAV
+43 
-57 GGVTVKQA
+57 
-65 GPRRPDYPRFELT
+65 
-78 NEAATFDG
+78 
-86 QGARFE
+86 
-92 MKDAGP
+92 
-98 KSLFDFTNGDA
+98 
-109 LTMEAWVK
+109 
-117 PDGLRK
+117 
-123 GENATII
+123 
-130 GKGRTDPKGPNP
+130 
-142 NNQNW
+142 
-147 AMRLRVL
+147 
-154 YDTACL
+154 
-160 NFLFATP
+160 
-167 TTGKGV
+167 
-173 QWHRWTTPTGF
+173 
-184 ANDRRWHHVAVRYQF
+184 
-199 GQPESIRGWID
+199 
-210 GKEIKGSWDMDGAT
+210 
-224 TDAPIVDDAP
+224 DDAP
-234 IWIGSSQGGLANSS
+234 VWIGSSQGGLPNSS
-248 FRGSLDEIRLTRAL
+248 FRGAIDEIRLYRTL
-262 VPAKEIAG
+262 VPSKEIAD
-270 RFATTLPPVASTE
+270 RFATTLPPVAKDE
-283 IAQVGPSPNTGNDSA
+283 IAQVGPSPNAGNDSA
-298 SGAKAPKVAEVVR
+298 SGVKAAKAPEVVR
-311 RAPKVD
+311 KAPKVD

-332 DWKPT
+332 AWKPT
-337 ANVWPDQAPAVTD
+337 ANVWPEKAPEVTD
-350 SYAAPAFGFA
+350 SYVAPAFGFA

-382 ALGVVKLPAGKHR
+382 ALGAVKLPAGKHR

-406 FIDGQ
+406 FIDGKLQ
-411 LQIQTPFPPGS
+411 LQTPFPPPG

-427 IKDQDKFLDLGG
+427 VKDQDKYLDLGG

-452 VEFTSKGGEHRFI
+452 VEFESKGGEHRVI

-472 IINTKG
+472 VINAKG
-478 GRRRPE
+478 ARRRPE

-496 KSYWELLSPTDHA
+496 RTDWQLLSPRELALPYND
-509 PVYSHGGWGFYAAQ
+509 GIWEFYASQ
-523 EETRLT
+523 EEVRLS
-529 KMDTGARAAARARQG
+529 KIDAAARAAARARQG
-544 EYWQKRRV
+544 EYWQKRRE
-552 AAQQWLARTP
+552 AAKQWLAATP
-562 ETPVP
+562 ETKVP
-567 PLAGGFPANNPIDA
+567 ALAAGFPAKNPIDH

-593 VKAVKTGGVDFYSK
+593 VQAVKTGGIEFYAK
-607 IFPILESN
+607 IQPILEAS

-641 KSDGPAIV
+641 KSDGAAIV
-649 PGDPAKSSLLLRIRS
+649 PGDPAKSSLLARIRS

-678 AAADVALIEQWIK
+678 AAADIALIEQWIK
-691 EGATWPEYR
+691 EGAAWPEYR

-724 GVPPSPD
+724 GVPPSAD
-731 EITAFADDASPD
+731 EIAAFTADASPD
-743 KRAKAIDRLLADPR
+743 KRAKAVDRLLADPR
-757 ASDHQMG
+757 AADHQMG

-787 RWWIYESLVDHKP
+787 RWWIYESLIDRKP

-851 ARCHDAP
+851 ARCHDSP

-872 LLATKAVKVPATSSV
+872 LLQTKAVKVPATSSV

-922 ESIADELAFDPKD
+922 ESVADELAFDPKD

-957 NRIWARLMGRGLVD
+957 NRLWARLMGRGLVE

-1017 TDLAQKLTNP
+1017 TDLTQKLTNP

-1118 DPVTERESAA
+1118 DPVTDRESSA

-1138 GTMGTWITRLS
+1138 GTMGTWVTRLS
-1149 DDHGLTTPAF
+1149 DDHGVTALAF
-1159 RARTPADFV
+1159 GARTTADFV
-1168 DDLFLRT
+1168 DELFLRV
-1175 LTRRPTPAEQAKYV
+1175 LTRRPTAAEKARYE
-1189 AYLSPGFEGR
+1189 AYLTPGFERRCRNNGFTSENGR
-1199 QVSIAFPRPAG
+1199 IVNLALPRPAG
-1210 PRKPEYYV
+1210 PRRPEYYV

-1230 VRMEQEAAARKGDPA
+1230 VRMQQEAAARKGDPA
-1245 TAQLTDD
+1245 TPQLTDD

>member
-1 MNGIGGT
+1 MR
-8 PFRLPL
+8 RLAPL
-14 SSPLPMRKLLSP
+14 FLG
-26 YLAIA
+26 LAA
-31 WAAATLGQAPAT
+31 LAEAQSVPVWH
-43 WLFDGTLSPDLAAV
+43 FDGSALPEFTAV
-57 GGVTVKQA
+57 GGVTFKQA
-65 GPRRPDYPRFELT
+65 GPRRPDYPRFEQK

-86 QGARFE
+86 KGARLE
-92 MKDAGP
+92 IKDTGAN
-98 KSLFDFTNGDA
+98 SLFDFKNGDA
-109 LTMEAWVK
+109 LTVEAWVK

-130 GKGRTDPKGPNP
+130 GKGRTDPKAANP
-142 NNQNW
+142 SNQNW

-154 YDTACL
+154 YDSACL
-160 NFLFATP
+160 NFLFASP
-167 TTGKGV
+167 SDKGV
-173 QWHRWTTPTGF
+173 KWHRWTTPTGF
-184 ANDRRWHHVAVRYQF
+184 PNDRRWHHVAIRYEF
-199 GQPESIRGWID
+199 GKPESIRGWID

-224 TDAPIVDDAP
+224 TEAPVVDDAP
-234 IWIGSSQGGLANSS
+234 VWIGSSQGGLPNSS
-248 FRGSLDEIRLTRAL
+248 FRGAIDDLRLHRTL
-262 VPAKEIAG
+262 VPSPEIAG
-270 RFATTLPPVASTE
+270 RFATTLPPVAKAE
-283 IAQVGPSPNTGNDSA
+283 IAQVGPSPNAGNDSA
-298 SGAKAPKVAEVVR
+298 SGTKADKAPEVVR
-311 RAPKVD
+311 KAPKVD

-337 ANVWPDQAPAVTD
+337 TNVWPAQAPAVSD
-350 SYAAPAFGFA
+350 SYVAPAFGFA

-382 ALGVVKLPAGKHR
+382 ALGTIKLPAGKHR

-406 FIDGQ
+406 FIDGK
-411 LQIQTPFPPGS
+411 LQAQTPFPPAG

-427 IKDQDKFLDLGG
+427 VKDQDKYLDLGG

-452 VEFTSKGGEHRFI
+452 VEFETKGGEHRVI
-465 LESVVGY
+465 LESIVGY
-472 IINTKG
+472 VINTKG
-478 GRRRPE
+478 SRRRPE
-484 LGETVAAISLAG
+484 LGETIAAVSLAG
-496 KSYWELLSPTDHA
+496 RTDWQLLSPSAETPAYDDA
-509 PVYSHGGWGFYAAQ
+509 GWAAYATQ
-523 EETRLT
+523 EETRLS
-529 KMDTGARAAARARQG
+529 KVDAAARAAARARQG
-544 EYWQKRRV
+544 EYWQKRRA
-552 AAQQWLARTP
+552 AAQQWLASTP
-562 ETPVP
+562 ETAVP
-567 PLAGGFPANNPIDA
+567 ALAAGFPANNAIDH
-581 FLAEKIVAYQGQ
+581 FIAEKIVAYQGQ
-593 VKAVKTGGVDFYSK
+593 VKAVKTGGVEFYAK
-607 IFPILESN
+607 VFPILEGS
-615 CLECHQGGKPK
+615 CLECHQGGKAK
-626 GGLHLDTLAGALKGG
+626 GSLHLDSRAGALKGG

-649 PGDPAKSSLLLRIRS
+649 PGDPAKSPLLTRIKS
-664 EDPDEMMPPKGHRL
+664 EDPDEAMPPVGHRL
-678 AAADVALIEQWIK
+678 DAADIATIEQWIK
-691 EGATWPEYR
+691 EGAVWPEYR
-700 PLSTRLTPLTD
+700 TLATTVNPLTA

-724 GVPPSPD
+724 GVPPSPA
-731 EITAFADDASPD
+731 EIAAFAADTSAD
-743 KRAKAIDRLLADPR
+743 KRAKAIDRLLHDPR
-757 ASDHQMG
+757 AADHAMG

-787 RWWIYESLVDHKP
+787 RWWIHESLLDHKP

-844 LGVETKC
+844 LGMETKC

-858 AHTSKQEQVFALAA
+858 AHTAKQEQVFALAA
-872 LLATKAVKVPATSSV
+872 LLETKPVKVPLTSSV

-915 PFPEFSQ
+915 PFPELSQ
-922 ESIADELAFDPKD
+922 ESVADELALDPKD

-943 ITAPQNER
+943 VTAPQNER

-957 NRIWARLMGRGLVD
+957 NRLWARVMGRGLVE

-976 ERSKH
+976 ERSKN

-993 LVRSGYDADHL
+993 LVRSGYDADHVL
-1004 RRLILN
+1004 RLILN

-1017 TDLAQKLTNP
+1017 TDPTLRQTSP
-1027 LYVAPAPRR
+1027 LFASPAPRR

-1045 MFATTGKPFRTE
+1045 MFAATGKPFRTE

-1118 DPVTERESAA
+1118 DPVTDRESSA
-1128 NSLQPAILSN
+1128 NSLQPAILGN
-1138 GTMGTWITRLS
+1138 GTMGTWVTRLS
-1149 DDHGLTTPAF
+1149 DDHGVTAMALEAKSADALTEA
-1159 RARTPADFV
+1159 
-1168 DDLFLRT
+1168 LFLR
-1175 LTRRPTPAEQAKYV
+1175 LLSRRPTAAEQTKYAAHLGEGFANRVVTPAAKPV
-1189 AYLSPGFEGR
+1189 NH
-1199 QVSIAFPRPAG
+1199 
-1210 PRKPEYYV
+1210 PRKPPYYV

-1230 VRMEQEAAARKGDPA
+1230 VRMQEEAAARQGDPA
-1245 TAQLTDD
+1245 TERLTTE

-1264 VNSPEFLYY
+1264 VNSPEFLYN

>member
-1 MNGIGGT
+1 MR
-8 PFRLPL
+8 RLAPL
-14 SSPLPMRKLLSP
+14 FLG
-26 YLAIA
+26 LAA
-31 WAAATLGQAPAT
+31 FAEAQSVPVWN
-43 WLFDGTLSPDLAAV
+43 FDGSASPEFTAV
-57 GGVTVKQA
+57 GGVAFKQA
-65 GPRRPDYPRFELT
+65 GPRRPDYPRFEQK

-86 QGARFE
+86 KGARLVI
-92 MKDAGP
+92 KDAGAN
-98 KSLFDFTNGDA
+98 SLFDFKNGDA
-109 LTMEAWVK
+109 LTIEAWVR

-130 GKGRTDPKGPNP
+130 GKGRTDPKAANP
-142 NNQNW
+142 SNQNW

-167 TTGKGV
+167 AGKGV

-184 ANDRRWHHVAVRYQF
+184 ANDRRWHHVALRYEF
-199 GQPESIRGWID
+199 GKPESIRGWID
-210 GKEIKGSWDMDGAT
+210 GNEIKGSWDMDGET
-224 TDAPIVDDAP
+224 TAEPIVDDAP
-234 IWIGSSQGGLANSS
+234 VWIGSSQGGLPNSS
-248 FRGSLDEIRLTRAL
+248 FRGAIDEIRLHRTL
-262 VPAKEIAG
+262 VPSKEIAD
-270 RFATTLPPVASTE
+270 RFATTLPPVAKDE
-283 IAQVGPSPNTGNDSA
+283 IAQVGPSPNAGNDSA
-298 SGAKAPKVAEVVR
+298 SGVKAAKAPEVVR
-311 RAPKVD
+311 KAPKVD

-332 DWKPT
+332 AWKPT
-337 ANVWPDQAPAVTD
+337 ANVWPEKAPEVTD

-406 FIDGQ
+406 FIDGKLQ
-411 LQIQTPFPPGS
+411 LQTPFPPPG

-427 IKDQDKFLDLGG
+427 VKDQDKYLDLGG

-452 VEFTSKGGEHRFI
+452 VEFESKGGEHRVI

-472 IINTKG
+472 VINTKG
-478 GRRRPE
+478 SRRRPE
-484 LGETVAAISLAG
+484 LGETIAAISLG
-496 KSYWELLSPTDHA
+496 GRTDWQLLSPTSDA
-509 PVYSHGGWGFYAAQ
+509 AAYNDGGWALYASQ
-523 EETRLT
+523 EEVRLS
-529 KMDTGARAAARARQG
+529 KIDAAARAAARARQG
-544 EYWQKRRV
+544 EYWQKRRE
-552 AAQQWLARTP
+552 AAQQWLAKTP

-567 PLAGGFPANNPIDA
+567 ALVAGFPAHNAIDA
-581 FLAEKIVAYQGQ
+581 FLAQKIAAYQGQ
-593 VKAVKTGGVDFYSK
+593 VKAVKTGGIEFYAK
-607 IFPILESN
+607 IQPILEAS

-641 KSDGPAIV
+641 KSDGAAIV
-649 PGDPAKSSLLLRIRS
+649 PGDPAKSSLLTRIRS

-678 AAADVALIEQWIK
+678 AATDVALIEQWIK
-691 EGATWPEYR
+691 EGAAWPEYR

-724 GVPPSPD
+724 GVPPSAT
-731 EITAFADDASPD
+731 EIAAFAADNSAD

-757 ASDHQMG
+757 AADHQMG

-787 RWWIYESLVDHKP
+787 RWWIYESLVDRKP

-822 FGIAS
+822 FGLAS

-836 ATIVTTAF
+836 ATIVTTAL

-872 LLATKAVKVPATSSV
+872 LLETKAVKVPATSSV

-922 ESIADELAFDPKD
+922 ESIADDLALDPKD

-957 NRIWARLMGRGLVD
+957 NRIWARLMGRGLVE

-993 LVRSGYDADHL
+993 LVRSGYDADHV

-1010 SHAYQRA
+1010 SHAYQRV
-1017 TDLAQKLTNP
+1017 TDLTQKLTNP

-1118 DPVTERESAA
+1118 DPVTDRESSA

-1138 GTMGTWITRLS
+1138 GTMGTWVTRLS
-1149 DDHGLTTPAF
+1149 DDHGVTALSLS
-1159 RARTPADFV
+1159 ARSPADFV
-1168 DDLFLRT
+1168 DGLFLRV
-1175 LTRRPTPAEQAKYV
+1175 LSRRPTAAEKTKYE
-1189 AYLSPGFEGR
+1189 AYLAQGFADR
-1199 QVSIAFPRPAG
+1199 VQAQPARPVVFA
-1210 PRKPEYYV
+1210 RKPEYYV

-1230 VRMEQEAAARKGDPA
+1230 VRMQQEAAARKGDPA
-1245 TAQLTDD
+1245 TPQLTDD

>member
-1 MNGIGGT
+1 MR
-8 PFRLPL
+8 RLLPIFL
-14 SSPLPMRKLLSP
+14 SLTAL
-26 YLAIA
+26 
-31 WAAATLGQAPAT
+31 AAAETAPAWT
-43 WLFDGTLSPDLAAV
+43 FDGQPSPELSAV
-57 GGVTVKQA
+57 GGITLKQA
-65 GPRRPDYPRFELT
+65 GPRRPDYPRFDTQNL
-78 NEAATFDG
+78 APTFDG
-86 QGARFE
+86 KGARLVI
-92 MKDAGP
+92 KDPGAD
-98 KSLFDFTNGDA
+98 SLFDFKNGDA
-109 LTMEAWVK
+109 LTLEAWVR

-130 GKGRTDPKGPNP
+130 GKGRTDPKAANP
-142 NNQNW
+142 SNQNW

-167 TTGKGV
+167 AGKGV
-173 QWHRWTTPTGF
+173 KWHRWTTPTGF
-184 ANDRRWHHVAVRYQF
+184 PNDGRWHHVAIRYEF
-199 GQPESIRGWID
+199 GKPDSIRGWID

-224 TDAPIVDDAP
+224 TEAPIVDDAP
-234 IWIGSSQGGLANSS
+234 VWIGSSQGGLPNSS
-248 FRGSLDEIRLTRAL
+248 FRGAIDEVRLYRTL
-262 VPAKEIAG
+262 VPSKEIAD
-270 RFATTLPPVASTE
+270 RFATTLPPVAKTE
-283 IAQVGPSPNTGNDSA
+283 IAQVGPSPNAGNDSA
-298 SGAKAPKVAEVVR
+298 SGVKAAKAPEVVR
-311 RAPKVD
+311 KAPKID

-332 DWKPT
+332 AWKPT
-337 ANVWPDQAPAVTD
+337 ANVWPEKAPEVTD
-350 SYAAPAFGFA
+350 SYVAPAFGFA

-382 ALGVVKLPAGKHR
+382 ALGLVKLPAGKHR

-406 FIDGQ
+406 FIDGKLQ
-411 LQIQTPFPPGS
+411 LQTPFPPAG

-427 IKDQDKFLDLGG
+427 IKAQDDYLDLGG

-452 VEFTSKGGEHRFI
+452 AEFETKGGEHRI
-465 LESVVGY
+465 VLESIVGFA
-472 IINTKG
+472 INTKG
-478 GRRRPE
+478 ARRRPE
-484 LGETVAAISLAG
+484 LGETIAAISLAG
-496 KSYWELLSPTDHA
+496 RTDWQLLSPSGETPSYNDA
-509 PVYSHGGWGFYAAQ
+509 GWAAYAAQ
-523 EETRLT
+523 EEERLARV
-529 KMDTGARAAARARQG
+529 DAAARAAARASQG
-544 EYWQKRRV
+544 EYWQKRRD
-552 AAQQWLARTP
+552 AAKQWLAATP

-567 PLAGGFPANNPIDA
+567 ALATGFPANNPVDH

-593 VKAVKTGGVDFYSK
+593 VKAVKTGGIEFYAQIQP
-607 IFPILESN
+607 IFEAS

-641 KSDGPAIV
+641 KSDGAAIV
-649 PGDPAKSSLLLRIRS
+649 PGDPAKSSLLTRIRS

-678 AAADVALIEQWIK
+678 GAADIALIEQWIK
-691 EGATWPEYR
+691 EGAAWPEYR

-724 GVPPSPD
+724 GVPPSAA
-731 EITAFADDASPD
+731 EIAAFAADTSSD

-757 ASDHQMG
+757 AADHQMG

-787 RWWIYESLVDHKP
+787 RWWIYESLIDRKP

-822 FGIAS
+822 FGLAS

-851 ARCHDAP
+851 ARCHDSP

-872 LLATKAVKVPATSSV
+872 LLETKAVKVPATSSV

-922 ESIADELAFDPKD
+922 ESIADDLAFDPKD

-943 ITAPQNER
+943 VTAPQNER

-1017 TDLAQKLTNP
+1017 TDLTQKLPNP

-1096 ALPRIQAVCDVMAA
+1096 ALPRIQAVCDVLAA

-1118 DPVTERESAA
+1118 DPVTDRESSA

-1149 DDHGLTTPAF
+1149 DDHGVTALAF
-1159 RARTPADFV
+1159 AAKSPTDFV
-1168 DDLFLRT
+1168 DELFVRV
-1175 LTRRPTPAEQAKYV
+1175 LTRRPTAAEKAKY
-1189 AYLSPGFEGR
+1189 ASYLADGFADRLLPPPLRAPPGK
-1199 QVSIAFPRPAG
+1199 
-1210 PRKPEYYV
+1210 RKPAYYV

-1230 VRMEQEAAARKGDPA
+1230 VRMQQEAAARKGDPA
-1245 TAQLTDD
+1245 TPRLTDA

>member
-1 MNGIGGT
+1 M
-8 PFRLPL
+8 
-14 SSPLPMRKLLSP
+14 
-26 YLAIA
+26 
-31 WAAATLGQAPAT
+31 
-43 WLFDGTLSPDLAAV
+43 
-57 GGVTVKQA
+57 
-65 GPRRPDYPRFELT
+65 
-78 NEAATFDG
+78 
-86 QGARFE
+86 
-92 MKDAGP
+92 
-98 KSLFDFTNGDA
+98 
-109 LTMEAWVK
+109 
-117 PDGLRK
+117 
-123 GENATII
+123 
-130 GKGRTDPKGPNP
+130 
-142 NNQNW
+142 
-147 AMRLRVL
+147 
-154 YDTACL
+154 
-160 NFLFATP
+160 
-167 TTGKGV
+167 
-173 QWHRWTTPTGF
+173 
-184 ANDRRWHHVAVRYQF
+184 
-199 GQPESIRGWID
+199 
-210 GKEIKGSWDMDGAT
+210 
-224 TDAPIVDDAP
+224 
-234 IWIGSSQGGLANSS
+234 
-248 FRGSLDEIRLTRAL
+248 
-262 VPAKEIAG
+262 
-270 RFATTLPPVASTE
+270 
-283 IAQVGPSPNTGNDSA
+283 
-298 SGAKAPKVAEVVR
+298 
-311 RAPKVD
+311 
-317 WTTVT
+317 
-322 NGQVRVELCE
+322 
-332 DWKPT
+332 
-337 ANVWPDQAPAVTD
+337 
-350 SYAAPAFGFA
+350 
-360 RVPEKYVDTGVRAE
+360 RAE

-406 FIDGQ
+406 FIDGKLQ
-411 LQIQTPFPPGS
+411 LQTPFPPPG

-427 IKDQDKFLDLGG
+427 VKDQDKYLDLGG

-452 VEFTSKGGEHRFI
+452 VEFESKGGEHRVI

-472 IINTKG
+472 VINAKG
-478 GRRRPE
+478 ARRRPE

-496 KSYWELLSPTDHA
+496 RTDWQLLTPSADAPTYNDA
-509 PVYSHGGWGFYAAQ
+509 GWAAYSAL
-523 EETRLT
+523 EETRLS
-529 KMDTGARAAARARQG
+529 KVDAAARAAARARQG
-544 EYWQKRRV
+544 EYWQKRRE
-552 AAQQWLARTP
+552 AAKQWLAATP
-562 ETPVP
+562 ETTVP
-567 PLAGGFPANNPIDA
+567 ALAAGFPAKNPIDH

-593 VKAVKTGGVDFYSK
+593 VKAVKTGGIEFYAK
-607 IFPILESN
+607 IQPILEAS

-641 KSDGPAIV
+641 KSDGAAIV
-649 PGDPAKSSLLLRIRS
+649 PGDPAKSSLLARIRS

-678 AAADVALIEQWIK
+678 AATDIALIEQWIK
-691 EGATWPEYR
+691 EGAAWPEYR

-731 EITAFADDASPD
+731 EIAAFAADTSSD

-757 ASDHQMG
+757 AADHQMG

-787 RWWIYESLVDHKP
+787 RWWIYESLVDRKP

-872 LLATKAVKVPATSSV
+872 LLQTKAVKVPATSSV

-922 ESIADELAFDPKD
+922 ESIADDLALDPKD

-957 NRIWARLMGRGLVD
+957 NRIWARLMGRGLVE

-981 SHPELLRWLGRE
+981 SHPDLLRWLGRE

-1017 TDLAQKLTNP
+1017 TDLTQKLTNP

-1069 ANSVTLGQPRRAW
+1069 ENSLTLGQPRRAW

-1118 DPVTERESAA
+1118 DPVTDRESSA

-1159 RARTPADFV
+1159 RARSPADFV
-1168 DDLFLRT
+1168 DELFLRV
-1175 LTRRPTPAEQAKYV
+1175 LTRRPTSAEKTKY
-1189 AYLSPGFEGR
+1189 ADYLSPGFEGR
-1199 QVSIAFPRPAG
+1199 CVNNGFTTENGRTVNLALPRPAG
-1210 PRKPEYYV
+1210 PRRPEYYV
-1218 SWSNHLNDLATT
+1218 SWSNHLNDMATT
-1230 VRMEQEAAARKGDPA
+1230 VRMQQEAAARKGDPA
-1245 TAQLTDD
+1245 TPQLTDD